1 MLSPNYSRKQWTRP
15 DYHSSS
21 PKAGP
26 TSPTQL
32 PSLHPLALDSLL
44 ATSLFSCWS
53 TSCRT
58 SSPSA
63 YVEEARMM
71 CPQVNTHASVVW
83 FSRLTSTHTKSR
95 WGCSLL
101 SSMQRLQGVGY
112 FQPVALPPQLVCQK
126 GKPELGGRLWP
137 LHAWPWTWWL
147 TSLLLAFHWP
157 ELVTR
162 PCLPA
167 RDLV

>member
-26 TSPTQL
+26 TSPTQ
-32 PSLHPLALDSLL
+32 PSSLHPLALDSLL
-44 ATSLFSCWS
+44 ATFLFSCWS

-63 YVEEARMM
+63 YAEEARMM
-71 CPQVNTHASVVW
+71 GSQVNTHTSVVW

-101 SSMQRLQGVGY
+101 SSRQRLQGVGY
-112 FQPVALPPQLVCQK
+112 FQPAALPPLLVCQK
-126 GKPELGGRLWP
+126 GKPELGGKHFDPHMLDLGHDDSRHFCWP
-137 LHAWPWTWWL
+137 
-147 TSLLLAFHWP
+147 FIGQN
-157 ELVTR
+157 
-162 PCLPA
+162 
-167 RDLV
+167 